1 MKIIEHRKIFFSI
14 SGLLVLASVFAIF
27 YFGFR
32 QGIDLVGGTNWQI
45 KLKDSIIKESVLKSA
60 LIEISNYPNLVAKS
74 LPENNFLVKLPSIS
88 EEEHQKYLQAL
99 KEKFGEIEEQSFESI
114 GPTIGREL
122 KKRFIWAFL
131 LGLLGILLY
140 VAWAFRKVS
149 YPIKSWKYGLI
160 GIFCLF
166 HDISIPAGLMAF
178 WGWRQG
184 IEIDTNFIVA
194 LLFILGYSIN
204 NVIIVF
210 DRVRENLLL
219 THAGR
224 FDFTEIVNNSSKQT
238 FSRSVNPSLTTLFP
252 LLAFYFLGPIS
263 LQYFILVLI
272 LGIFLGTYTSIGI
285 ASSLLFVWHRKK

>member
-1 MKIIEHRKIFFSI
+1 MKIIEHQKIFFSI
-14 SGLLVLASVFAIF
+14 SGLLVLASIFAIF

-45 KLKDSIIKESVLKSA
+45 RLKDTTIKESVLKSA
-60 LIEISNYPNLVAKS
+60 LIEISHYPNLVAKS
-74 LPENNFLVKLPSIS
+74 LPENNFLVKLPSIA
-88 EEEHQKYLQAL
+88 EDEHQKYLQAL

-122 KKRFIWAFL
+122 KRRFSWAFL
-131 LGLLGILLY
+131 LGLLGILFY

-149 YPIKSWKYGLI
+149 EPIKSWKYGLI
-160 GIFCLF
+160 GILCLF
-166 HDISIPAGLMAF
+166 HDISIPSGLMAF
-178 WGWRQG
+178 WGWQKG

-204 NVIIVF
+204 DIIIVF

-224 FDFTEIVNNSSKQT
+224 FDFAEILNKSVRQT
-238 FSRSVNPSLTTLFP
+238 IPRSVNTSLTTLFP

-263 LQYFILVLI
+263 LNYFILIMI
-272 LGIFLGTYTSIGI
+272 LGIFLGTYTSICI
-285 ASSLLFVWHRKK
+285 ASPLLFVWHHKK